1 MKKINIIST
10 SIFVLMSLTLAG
22 CNDNSS
28 SSDGSTSTSTSENQG
43 FDPSL
48 ISKGYTFYETWPE
61 NVIREYIGSGN
72 YVIHQP
78 DVTNGVYLLE
88 SNEDGYA
95 PCLQVVVDGLQDE
108 SYFEALPETYK
119 KWSESLYG
127 IMNLYYAVDDTR
139 TYEVDVSAHL
149 DDNYEAAAP
158 TYLYFYRVSDLFEDA
173 TLTTNTAWTADDLA
187 AFTSIENISPIPFV
201 KLGAQYEVT
210 AVDSDDDGVNDCVSI
225 VDYSVAWEALDEYG
239 VDLLTDGYV
248 YDGDNDYYVKKVESA
263 PYLSQYVHFE
273 WGTYGNSIEVG
284 LTLSTLSEYPASYVN
299 DFVKNQLESKYE
311 IVAPSVSTLT
321 DFTYYQ
327 ETGDTPI
334 AQFSAYTLSY
344 TEFKA
349 YSAAFETAGYEVVF
363 EEQSDD
369 TYGNFSAKKG
379 YISFIAY
386 FQNDFDDNYDYT
398 DESGT
403 LVATITKGEGYED
416 PGLYLKEYKANV
428 GLTSTYQI
436 SPILHEIS
444 GTVTYVSSNDAV
456 ATVSTE
462 GLVTP
467 VAEGTATITVSV
479 TYNEVVYSKDLVLT
493 FVNQVTDNLTLAKLG
508 VPIGT
513 VYTDFSNIKDT
524 SSAVYAGQCAGKD
537 ETIQLRSKNSNSGI
551 YSSTSGGKIASVT
564 ATFSDDAA
572 NTGKVLNVYAS
583 NEPITSTSQ
592 LFQMTPVGTINGVAG
607 ESVTYEFSQEYAY
620 VGVASSSG
628 ALYLSGISFVWAA

>member
-1 MKKINIIST
+1 M
-10 SIFVLMSLTLAG
+10 
-22 CNDNSS
+22 
-28 SSDGSTSTSTSENQG
+28 
-43 FDPSL
+43 
-48 ISKGYTFYETWPE
+48 
-61 NVIREYIGSGN
+61 
-72 YVIHQP
+72 
-78 DVTNGVYLLE
+78 
-88 SNEDGYA
+88 
-95 PCLQVVVDGLQDE
+95 
-108 SYFEALPETYK
+108 
-119 KWSESLYG
+119 
-127 IMNLYYAVDDTR
+127 
-139 TYEVDVSAHL
+139 
-149 DDNYEAAAP
+149 
-158 TYLYFYRVSDLFEDA
+158 
-173 TLTTNTAWTADDLA
+173 
-187 AFTSIENISPIPFV
+187 
-201 KLGAQYEVT
+201 
-210 AVDSDDDGVNDCVSI
+210 
-225 VDYSVAWEALDEYG
+225 
-239 VDLLTDGYV
+239 
-248 YDGDNDYYVKKVESA
+248 
-263 PYLSQYVHFE
+263 
-273 WGTYGNSIEVG
+273 
-284 LTLSTLSEYPASYVN
+284 
-299 DFVKNQLESKYE
+299 
-311 IVAPSVSTLT
+311 
-321 DFTYYQ
+321 
-327 ETGDTPI
+327 

-344 TEFKA
+344 AEFKA
-349 YSAAFETAGYEVVF
+349 YSKAFETAGYEVVF

-386 FQNDFDDNYDYT
+386 FQNDINDNYDYI

-444 GTVTYVSSNDAV
+444 GTVTYVSSDDAV

-493 FVNQVTDNLTLAKLG
+493 FVNQVTDNLTLTKLG
-508 VPIGT
+508 VPVGT
-513 VYTDFSNIKDT
+513 VYKDFSNIKDA

-564 ATFSDDAA
+564 ATFSDETA

-592 LFQMTPVGTINGVAG
+592 LFQMTPVGTIAGVAG
-607 ESVTYEFSQEYAY
+607 ESVTYEFSQEYVY

-628 ALYLSGISFVWAA
+628 ALYLSDISFVWAA